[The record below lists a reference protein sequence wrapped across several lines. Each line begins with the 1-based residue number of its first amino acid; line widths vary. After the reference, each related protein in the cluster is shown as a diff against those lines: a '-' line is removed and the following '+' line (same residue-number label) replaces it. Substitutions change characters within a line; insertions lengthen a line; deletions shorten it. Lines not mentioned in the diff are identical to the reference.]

1 MSSLADGV
9 SIGRQVLRREVNSRM
24 QNAFSSTEAE
34 TLDVLC
40 ECGHRF
46 CATRVQVGVGFYE
59 GLVASGR
66 LFVVAD
72 DHLDKSGEVAVGE
85 YEGFV
90 VVERARA

>member
-1 MSSLADGV
+1 MSLSDGV

-24 QNAFSSTEAE
+24 QNAFNSIEAE

-46 CATRVQVGVGFYE
+46 CATRVQVGVAFYQ

-66 LFVVAD
+66 LFVVAGE
-72 DHLDKSGEVAVGE
+72 HLDRASEVVAAE

-90 VVERARA
+90 VVERSRA